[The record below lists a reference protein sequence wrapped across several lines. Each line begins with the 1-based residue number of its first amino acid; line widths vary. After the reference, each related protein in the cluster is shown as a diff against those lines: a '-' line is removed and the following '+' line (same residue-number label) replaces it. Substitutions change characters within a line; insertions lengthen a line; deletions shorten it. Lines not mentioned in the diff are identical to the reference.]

1 VFKGPV
7 RSGFLA
13 PKGATVNRNRLRLH
27 PSVQT
32 TGPNHK
38 GPVQIGPVVVHQP
51 VSTGLKEDQLKPV
64 VNGFTG
70 SPDWSFYV
78 QYNIYSAKVLILI
91 TTNDNFDHSSFGCD
105 TAVRDVAP
113 RLLNT

>member
-1 VFKGPV
+1 VFKGLV

-13 PKGATVNRNRLRLH
+13 PKGATVNCNWLRPH

-32 TGPNHK
+32 TGLNHK

-51 VSTGLKEDQLKPV
+51 VSTGLKEDRLKPV
-64 VNGFTG
+64 VNSFTG
-70 SPDWSFYV
+70 SPDRSFYV

-91 TTNDNFDHSSFGCD
+91 TTNNNFDRSSFGCD
-105 TAVRDVAP
+105 AAVSDVAP